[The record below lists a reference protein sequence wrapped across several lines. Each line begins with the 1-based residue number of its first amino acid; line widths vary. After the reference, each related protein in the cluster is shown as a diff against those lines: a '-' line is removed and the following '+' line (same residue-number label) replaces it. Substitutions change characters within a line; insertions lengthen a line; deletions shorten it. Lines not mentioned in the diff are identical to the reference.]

1 MMLLTGMAILG
12 TCLVVVILYSALVV
26 GSEADD
32 VVHAENKM
40 ATSTIDPTEEGL
52 RPVNI
57 RKVCKILEP
66 DMDFTKDE
74 MVILYEEFKASIEKI
89 KKIRSINTRFLKE
102 KRNENQKEA

>member
-102 KRNENQKEA
+102 NGNEN

>member
-1 MMLLTGMAILG
+1 MLLAGMAILG
-12 TCLVVVILYSALVV
+12 TCLAVVILYSALVV
-26 GSEADD
+26 ASEADD
-32 VVHAENKM
+32 AVHAENKM
-40 ATSTIDPTEEGL
+40 VDTTYTSTIDQTEEGL

-102 KRNENQKEA
+102 NRNEN

>member
-1 MMLLTGMAILG
+1 MLLTGMAILG
-12 TCLVVVILYSALVV
+12 ACLVVVILYSALVV
-26 GSEADD
+26 ASEADD
-32 VVHAENKM
+32 AVHTENKM

-52 RPVNI
+52 RPINM

-102 KRNENQKEA
+102 KRNEN